1 MKIVLEERLAENL
14 WIRMRRMFSR
24 IIKKDQ
30 RQEIFRDSEKLR
42 RFLLYF
48 PP

>member
-14 WIRMRRMFSR
+14 WIRMRRMFSMMM
-24 IIKKDQ
+24 KKDQ
-30 RQEIFRDSEKLR
+30 RQEILRDSEKLR
-42 RFLLYF
+42 RFRLYF